1 MDPSEIYQERKLHLL
16 VETYHSYDK
25 PTRNE
30 INILQYWNS
39 EPILIAIVKLM
50 ENIGW
55 QADDRFEPASTDIQ
69 NSKSL
74 NLGQKLQASKIG
86 QNYQFR
92 K

>member
-1 MDPSEIYQERKLHLL
+1 MDPSEIYQERKSHLL

-25 PTRNE
+25 PTRNQYCNIE
-30 INILQYWNS
+30 ILNPFW
-39 EPILIAIVKLM
+39 AIVKLM

>member
-1 MDPSEIYQERKLHLL
+1 M
-16 VETYHSYDK
+16 
-25 PTRNE
+25 
-30 INILQYWNS
+30 
-39 EPILIAIVKLM
+39 AIVKLM

-86 QNYQFR
+86 QNYQFW

>member
-1 MDPSEIYQERKLHLL
+1 M
-16 VETYHSYDK
+16 
-25 PTRNE
+25 
-30 INILQYWNS
+30 
-39 EPILIAIVKLM
+39 AIVKLM

-86 QNYQFR
+86 QYYQFR
-92 K
+92 KW

>member
-1 MDPSEIYQERKLHLL
+1 MISQPEMKSIYCNIEILN
-16 VETYHSYDK
+16 
-25 PTRNE
+25 PF
-30 INILQYWNS
+30 W
-39 EPILIAIVKLM
+39 AIVKLM